1 MARYGASR
9 RRFASGKAFG
19 LVSTLGRAFSG
30 KTPLPLLALLGANVI
45 SQIGNALTFIAIPWF
60 VLTTTGSASQT
71 GITVAAGA
79 FPVIVAGIFGGAVV
93 DRLGYKRAS
102 IVSDL
107 ASGLTTLLI
116 PLLAQTVG
124 LAFWQLLALVF
135 LGALLDAPGE
145 AARQSLFPE
154 LVEQAGVDLERANT
168 AYNATRRMAGL
179 VGPPLAGV
187 LIVALGPERVLWLD
201 AGTFAISAGM
211 VALAIP
217 GHVAAPPAHAAG
229 LQDYLRHVVEGF
241 QFLWNDR
248 LLRSLVLTFSLGS
261 LLAEPLYAI
270 VLPVY
275 AREVFGNALDL
286 GLIFAALAA
295 GSLVGN
301 AVYALLAPRLSRRIT
316 LLGGFAV
323 RACAIWILV
332 LLPPWWV
339 IAAAIFIS
347 AVMFEPINPL
357 MMTINQERVPAGFR
371 ARVFGAR
378 LALGAGT
385 LPLGVLAYSTLMDK
399 VDLFQALVIFAALN
413 TLLPLVMLVLPGL
426 RSIPRPGVA
435 TSARQPRLCTQG
447 VGHES
452 AQT

>member
-1 MARYGASR
+1 MH
-9 RRFASGKAFG
+9 
-19 LVSTLGRAFSG
+19 GRISAG
-30 KTPLPLLALLGANVI
+30 TRQLPLLALLGANVV

-71 GITVAAGA
+71 GIAVAAGA
-79 FPVIVAGIFGGAVV
+79 FPVIIAGIFGGAVV
-93 DRLGYKRAS
+93 DQLGYKRAS
-102 IVSDL
+102 VVSDL
-107 ASGLTTLLI
+107 ASGVTTLLI
-116 PLLAQTVG
+116 PLLSQTVG

-145 AARQSLFPE
+145 TARQSLFPE
-154 LVEQAGVDLERANT
+154 LVERAGVDLERANT
-168 AYNATRRMAGL
+168 AYNATRRVAGL
-179 VGPPLAGV
+179 LGPPLAGV
-187 LIVALGPERVLWLD
+187 LIVALGPERVLWID
-201 AGTFAISAGM
+201 AGTFAISAGI
-211 VALAIP
+211 VALSIP
-217 GHVAAPPAHAAG
+217 GQVAASPARAAG
-229 LQDYLRHVVEGF
+229 PRDYLREVVEGF

-248 LLRSLVLTFSLGS
+248 LLRTLVLTFSLGS

-301 AVYALLAPRLSRRIT
+301 AVYALLAPRLSRRLI
-316 LLGGFAV
+316 LIGGFAV

-339 IAAAIFIS
+339 IAAAIFVS
-347 AVMFEPINPL
+347 AVAFEPINPL
-357 MMTINQERVPAGFR
+357 MMTITQERVPAGFR

-385 LPLGVLAYSTLMDK
+385 LPLGVLVYSTLLDQMPL
-399 VDLFQALVIFAALN
+399 VNTLVIFAVLN
-413 TLLPLVMLVLPGL
+413 TALPLVMLVLPGL
-426 RSIPRPGVA
+426 RSMPRPDM
-435 TSARQPRLCTQG
+435 SA
-447 VGHES
+447 S
-452 AQT
+452 APAALPPTG

>member
-1 MARYGASR
+1 MRGRMLPEARQI
-9 RRFASGKAFG
+9 
-19 LVSTLGRAFSG
+19 
-30 KTPLPLLALLGANVI
+30 PLLALLGANVI

-60 VLTTTGSASQT
+60 VLTTTGSSSQA

-79 FPVIVAGIFGGAVV
+79 FPVIIAGVFGGAVV
-93 DRLGYKRAS
+93 DHLGYKRAS

-107 ASGLTTLLI
+107 ASGVTTLLI
-116 PLLAQTVG
+116 PLLAQTIG

-168 AYNATRRMAGL
+168 AYNATRRIAGL
-179 VGPPLAGV
+179 LGPPLAGV
-187 LIVALGPERVLWLD
+187 LIAALGAERVLWID
-201 AGTFAISAGM
+201 AGTFALSAGI
-211 VALAIP
+211 VAIAIP
-217 GHVAAPPAHAAG
+217 AQILALPSQVES
-229 LQDYLRHVVEGF
+229 LRDYLRDVVEGF
-241 QFLWNDR
+241 QFLWQDR

-286 GLIFAALAA
+286 GFIFAALAA

-301 AVYALLAPRLSRRIT
+301 AVYALLAPRLPRRLI
-316 LLGGFAV
+316 LIGGFAV
-323 RACAIWILV
+323 RACAIWLLV

-339 IAAAIFIS
+339 IAGAIFVS
-347 AVMFEPINPL
+347 AVVFEPINPL
-357 MMTINQERVPAGFR
+357 MMTITQERVPAGFR

-378 LALGAGT
+378 LALGVGT
-385 LPLGVLAYSTLMDK
+385 LPLGVLVYSMLQERMDLVSTLT
-399 VDLFQALVIFAALN
+399 VFAVFN
-413 TLLPLVMLVLPGL
+413 TALPLGMLVLPGL
-426 RSIPRPGVA
+426 RSMPRPGVA
-435 TSARQPRLCTQG
+435 ARSLPAPP
-447 VGHES
+447 VS
-452 AQT
+452 S